1 MKIYFLIR
9 SYRIDGLQFQFLKAD
24 ETNFRITH
32 VKGQVID
39 STDSSPLAYA
49 TIRIKGSDIAMQ
61 TKDNGFFEMDV
72 PYDTCTLEITY
83 VGYRT
88 KEIRLNPN
96 LINGAITIRAFKRK

>member
-1 MKIYFLIR
+1 M
-9 SYRIDGLQFQFLKAD
+9 
-24 ETNFRITH
+24 
-32 VKGQVID
+32 
-39 STDSSPLAYA
+39 AYA

-88 KEIRLNPN
+88 KENQ
-96 LINGAITIRAFKRK
+96 A